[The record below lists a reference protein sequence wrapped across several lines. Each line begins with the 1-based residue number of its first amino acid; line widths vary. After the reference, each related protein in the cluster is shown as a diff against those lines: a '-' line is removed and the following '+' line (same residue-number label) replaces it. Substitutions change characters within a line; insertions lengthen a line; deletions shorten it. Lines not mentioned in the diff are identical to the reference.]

1 MIQNGLVAQLAL
13 DGVIVDGAGARR
25 ENALQRSSLNP
36 HRILSIDLAL
46 SQGNRPHNQR
56 TLVQRLIQ
64 SLTHHQLVA
73 LHSLLAHI
81 VLRPLVGQSQSLS
94 NGVKE
99 ETVVFT
105 DNSTLA
111 GDHTSRR
118 TVEIVAQEG

>member
-1 MIQNGLVAQLAL
+1 MVAQLAL
-13 DGVIVDGAGARR
+13 DGILIDGLGARR
-25 ENALQRSSLNP
+25 ENALQRSFLNP
-36 HRILSIDLAL
+36 HRIPSIDLTL
-46 SQGNRPHNQR
+46 SQGNSPHNQR
-56 TLVQRLIQ
+56 TLVQRLVQ
-64 SLTHHQLVA
+64 SLTNHQLIA

-99 ETVVFT
+99 EAIMFT

-111 GDHTSRR
+111 SDHISRR